1 MGRFKMPLKLQVLC
15 VGVEDREI
23 LGSSTRTPNNPTTN
37 MSELIAKAKLAL
49 ALKHVCLIPPPPDTE
64 KEVQL
69 NLPQMKYTVDGPK
82 SVA

>member
-1 MGRFKMPLKLQVLC
+1 MLRQLQVLC

-23 LGSSTRTPNNPTTN
+23 LGSSTRIPNNPPPDMT
-37 MSELIAKAKLAL
+37 ELIAKAKLAL
-49 ALKHVCLIPPPPDTE
+49 ASKPMCMISSPPDTE